1 MDKNLKEIE
10 CEIAAL
16 KIVIKS
22 LLSTLSDKQRRDM
35 LGNISIV
42 LEDTSNKYPKL
53 NEIINLTEQYVR
65 KLTQA

>member
-35 LGNISIV
+35 LANISVV
-42 LEDTSNKYPKL
+42 LEDTSNKYPQL
-53 NEIINLTEQYVR
+53 NEIINLTEQYVK
-65 KLTQA
+65 KLTQP

>member
-35 LGNISIV
+35 LANISVV
-42 LEDTSNKYPKL
+42 LEDTSKKYPQL
-53 NEIINLTEQYVR
+53 NEIINLTEQYVK
-65 KLTQA
+65 KLTQP

>member
-10 CEIAAL
+10 CEVAAL

-42 LEDTSNKYPKL
+42 LEDTSNKYPQL
-53 NEIINLTEQYVR
+53 NEVIHLTEQYVK

>member
-35 LGNISIV
+35 LGNISVV
-42 LEDTSNKYPKL
+42 LEDTSNKYPQF
-53 NEIINLTEQYVR
+53 NEVINLTEQYVK
-65 KLTQA
+65 KLTQP

>member
-1 MDKNLKEIE
+1 MDQNLKEIE

-35 LGNISIV
+35 LGNISLVI
-42 LEDTSNKYPKL
+42 EDTSSKYPQL
-53 NEIINLTEQYVR
+53 NEVINLTEQYVK

>member
-10 CEIAAL
+10 CEIATL

-22 LLSTLSDKQRRDM
+22 LLSTLNDRQRRDM

-42 LEDTSNKYPKL
+42 LEDTSNKYPQL
-53 NEIINLTEQYVR
+53 NEVINLTEQYVK

>member
-22 LLSTLSDKQRRDM
+22 LLSTLNDKQRRDM
-35 LGNISIV
+35 LGNISLAI
-42 LEDTSNKYPKL
+42 EDTSNKYPQL
-53 NEIINLTEQYVR
+53 NEIISLTEQYVK